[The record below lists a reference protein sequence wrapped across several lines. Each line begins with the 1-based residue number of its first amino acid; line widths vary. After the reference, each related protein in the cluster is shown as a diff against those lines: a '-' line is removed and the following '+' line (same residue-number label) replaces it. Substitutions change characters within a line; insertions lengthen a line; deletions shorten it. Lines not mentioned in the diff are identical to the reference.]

1 MSNGF
6 NKLSRKPKRLKKV
19 QNVECRAK
27 GYQAMALLEHGNTI
41 CRAHWDKEQIIEAFK
56 KRDIDVEVYRPSY
69 DYIGGAEIYILVNRN
84 HERYEYI
91 TGGMQGVKI

>member
-19 QNVECRAK
+19 QDVECRAK

-41 CRAHWDKEQIIEAFK
+41 CRAH
-56 KRDIDVEVYRPSY
+56 
-69 DYIGGAEIYILVNRN
+69 
-84 HERYEYI
+84 
-91 TGGMQGVKI
+91 